1 MCEPLKYIATSA
13 ALAFASFLTGGHG
26 ELRQGQVDEQT
37 SPDGAVLAA
46 AKVAR
51 RAMSPTVRASLMR
64 ASDTQ
69 ATLYLEGKAKA
80 LPPGEVRVAR
90 GHWRVLAC
98 GDVVIGRRYAE
109 DVVAGLR
116 DSSSLI
122 SL

>member
-1 MCEPLKYIATSA
+1 
-13 ALAFASFLTGGHG
+13 
-26 ELRQGQVDEQT
+26 
-37 SPDGAVLAA
+37 
-46 AKVAR
+46 
-51 RAMSPTVRASLMR
+51 MSPAVRASLMR